1 MMPHGELNMPKNEM
15 KPCNLTED
23 EWDFLHQVFD
33 QYCEDCDSS
42 EEARDTL
49 KEIHMKVFFMNELVK
64 EME

>member
-1 MMPHGELNMPKNEM
+1 MPKENI
-15 KPCNLTED
+15 KPCNLTAD